1 VPLLLISTGGDTL
14 EQLRREL
21 GRLAQAPR

>member
-1 VPLLLISTGGDTL
+1 VPLLLVSTGDDSL